1 MWDSRQKQRIVANMA
16 RPEFSFA
23 LNAQT
28 SRWEVM
34 YWPLGGTEVLV
45 RDYATRG
52 EAMEHV
58 AYANSQRPKLPSS
71 S

>member
-1 MWDSRQKQRIVANMA
+1 MVANMA
-16 RPEFSFA
+16 RPEFSVA
-23 LNAQT
+23 LNAHT

-34 YWPLGGTEVLV
+34 YWPSGGTEVVV

-58 AYANSQRPKLPSS
+58 AYANSQRPKPPRPS
-71 S
+71 